1 MWVLIGDP
9 LLPEIVSLSLFN
21 VPSLSFSLPSLACYI
36 LPLCLYETDCDLTH
50 TGRVLPLSLLRVSSI
65 DTVVHWEQ

>member
-9 LLPEIVSLSLFN
+9 LLPEIVSLSLSN
-21 VPSLSFSLPSLACYI
+21 VLSFSPCHLCACYI

-50 TGRVLPLSLLRVSSI
+50 TVRVLPLSLLRVSSI
-65 DTVVHWEQ
+65 DTDVHWEQ